1 MNFKFKE
8 KVNVSSF
15 TFKKQVIEEVIDLLG
30 EKKNYVKNDIA
41 FYTMIA
47 FLDNLIEENML
58 IEALGDDNKLIEKL
72 YNTIEPLFEQH
83 ILMVEEYY
91 TVFNDLVEQIEEY
104 MVRQNNNRYTV
115 SGLIYTILDEV
126 GNMKPEEI
134 TRIIEYVE
142 DNLLRRVKPSKKEL
156 PPKKEKPI
164 IKPIESEEIAN
175 ERIEALINEFKNK
188 NNITTE

>member
-1 MNFKFKE
+1 
-8 KVNVSSF
+8 
-15 TFKKQVIEEVIDLLG
+15 
-30 EKKNYVKNDIA
+30 
-41 FYTMIA
+41 
-47 FLDNLIEENML
+47 
-58 IEALGDDNKLIEKL
+58 
-72 YNTIEPLFEQH
+72 
-83 ILMVEEYY
+83 
-91 TVFNDLVEQIEEY
+91 

-142 DNLLRRVKPSKKEL
+142 DNLLRRVKPSKQEL
-156 PPKKEKPI
+156 PPKKEKTI